1 MQTVQC
7 RADVCAAPKSCVDGK
22 GLKRRRAKYRT
33 LKMKGRDVQKTKQ
46 NSNLK
51 TKRKSKAATP
61 CDCRASV
68 SNPAAQPTVQ
78 TLNCLVVVLLLTTD
92 SMTLENK
99 EGGGAGNSSE
109 QKRKNEVQRWV
120 SCLQPLLTL
129 PLRPV
134 GSGAQK
140 CLQHQLFAILLE
152 TQSRSLRTNGSSSS
166 RIVTQLQEESKD
178 MQVEVKLRLKTLFQL
193 FSPDQ
198 SNIRSPKAEFCV
210 FSC

>member
-1 MQTVQC
+1 MARILLGNYARKKKTSSELHNVKERQHRTLNSSVSQSVQTFQC

-22 GLKRRRAKYRT
+22 GLKRLRAKYRT

-99 EGGGAGNSSE
+99 EGG
-109 QKRKNEVQRWV
+109 
-120 SCLQPLLTL
+120 P
-129 PLRPV
+129 
-134 GSGAQK
+134 
-140 CLQHQLFAILLE
+140 
-152 TQSRSLRTNGSSSS
+152 
-166 RIVTQLQEESKD
+166 
-178 MQVEVKLRLKTLFQL
+178 
-193 FSPDQ
+193 
-198 SNIRSPKAEFCV
+198 FC
-210 FSC
+210 